1 MIELNLN
8 TIATEDLPKK
18 IYEISERLNFAPP
31 NLRGQMSTLL
41 RAYQAEF
48 ANRQRQNQES
58 KS

>member
-1 MIELNLN
+1 MIELHLENISN
-8 TIATEDLPKK
+8 DDLPKK
-18 IYEISERLNFAPP
+18 IYEISERMQFAPP

-48 ANRQRQNQES
+48 ANRQQQEQES

>member
-1 MIELNLN
+1 MIELHLENISN
-8 TIATEDLPKK
+8 EDLPKK
-18 IYEISERLNFAPP
+18 IYEISERMNFAPP

-48 ANRQRQNQES
+48 ANRQQKEQEF

>member
-18 IYEISERLNFAPP
+18 IYEISERMNFAPP

>member
-1 MIELNLN
+1 MIELHLENISN
-8 TIATEDLPKK
+8 EDLPKK
-18 IYEISERLNFAPP
+18 IYEISERMNFAPP

-48 ANRQRQNQES
+48 ANRQQKEQES

>member
-1 MIELNLN
+1 MIELHLESISN
-8 TIATEDLPKK
+8 EDLPKK
-18 IYEISERLNFAPP
+18 IYEISERMNFAPP

-48 ANRQRQNQES
+48 ANRQQQEQET

>member
-41 RAYQAEF
+41 RAYQEEF
-48 ANRQRQNQES
+48 AARQQQEQQS

>member
-1 MIELNLN
+1 MIELNLS
-8 TIATEDLPKK
+8 TISNEDLPKK
-18 IYEISERLNFAPP
+18 IYEISERMNLAPP

-48 ANRQRQNQES
+48 AARQQQES

>member
-1 MIELNLN
+1 MIELHLENISN
-8 TIATEDLPKK
+8 EDLPKK
-18 IYEISERLNFAPP
+18 IYEISERMNYAPP

-48 ANRQRQNQES
+48 ANRQQQEQS